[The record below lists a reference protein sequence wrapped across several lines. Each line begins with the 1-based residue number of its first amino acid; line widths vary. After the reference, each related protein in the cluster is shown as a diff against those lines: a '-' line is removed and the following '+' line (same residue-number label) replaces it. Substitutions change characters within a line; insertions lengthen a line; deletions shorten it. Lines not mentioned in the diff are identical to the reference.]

1 VNNKNDGFSFKQF
14 HVAHALCAMKVGTDG
29 ILLGAWADLGKPVSG
44 PLKVLDIGT
53 GSGLISLMLA
63 QRCNGQLQATAI
75 DIDAEACRQA
85 EANVQA
91 SPWPAAIQIAHI
103 SLQDLQLSLSMSSIA
118 KPLIATPLMATSS
131 ISPQDSHTD
140 GFDLIVSNPPYFVH
154 GQMFESDSRQTARH
168 TASLS
173 HQELIDCAL
182 PLLSRTG
189 SIALVLPYAAGCE
202 LIAYCQRL
210 GGLSMECV
218 NIKTTPNKPY
228 KRMLLK
234 INHGEQVVQSKELI
248 IHADGGEYSND
259 YTELTR
265 DFYLSM

>member
-29 ILLGAWADLGKPVSG
+29 ILLGAWADLGKPVSE

-63 QRCNGQLQATAI
+63 QRCNGQLLATAI
-75 DIDAEACRQA
+75 DIDVEACRQA
-85 EANVQA
+85 DVNVQN
-91 SPWPAAIQIAHI
+91 SPWPTAIQVEHV
-103 SLQDLQLSLSMSSIA
+103 SLQNLQVSLSTSSV
-118 KPLIATPLMATSS
+118 ATPL
-131 ISPQDSHTD
+131 ISPQYSHTD

-154 GQMFESDSRQTARH
+154 GQTFESDSRQTARH

-182 PLLSRTG
+182 PLLSRNG

-234 INHGEQVVQSKELI
+234 ISHGEQVVQSKELI
-248 IHADGGEYSND
+248 IHAESGEYSND
-259 YTELTR
+259 YRDLTR
-265 DFYLSM
+265 DFYLNM

>member
-1 VNNKNDGFSFKQF
+1 
-14 HVAHALCAMKVGTDG
+14 
-29 ILLGAWADLGKPVSG
+29 
-44 PLKVLDIGT
+44 
-53 GSGLISLMLA
+53 
-63 QRCNGQLQATAI
+63 AT
-75 DIDAEACRQA
+75 Q
-85 EANVQA
+85 
-91 SPWPAAIQIAHI
+91 S
-103 SLQDLQLSLSMSSIA
+103 
-118 KPLIATPLMATSS
+118 IATPLIS
-131 ISPQDSHTD
+131 IQASHAD

-154 GQMFESDSRQTARH
+154 GQTFESDSRQTARH

-173 HQELIDCAL
+173 HQDLIDCAL

-234 INHGEQVVQSKELI
+234 ISHGEQAVQSKELI
-248 IHADGGEYSND
+248 IHANGGEYSSD
-259 YTELTR
+259 YRDLTR
-265 DFYLSM
+265 DFYLNM